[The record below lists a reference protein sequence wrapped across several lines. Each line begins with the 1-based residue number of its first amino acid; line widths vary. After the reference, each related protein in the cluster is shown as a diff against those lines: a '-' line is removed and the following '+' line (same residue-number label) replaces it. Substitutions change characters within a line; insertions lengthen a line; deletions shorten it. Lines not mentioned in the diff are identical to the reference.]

1 MLTARVFFI
10 GAIIV
15 VAVILIGS
23 RPADA
28 IYNCA
33 TKDDVVPAFLS
44 QGWIVI
50 RRGEH
55 DDMSF
60 LLFKKG
66 NDLRSV
72 LFRRDVHGKN
82 FCYLTEMKSVDV
94 KGF

>member
-1 MLTARVFFI
+1 MLTARSFFV
-10 GAIIV
+10 GALLIV
-15 VAVILIGS
+15 AAILIGS

-33 TKDDVVPAFLS
+33 TKDDVIPAFLS
-44 QGWIVI
+44 QGWIVM
-50 RRGEH
+50 RRGEY

-60 LLFKKG
+60 LLFRKG

-72 LFRRDVHGKN
+72 FFRRDLNGKN